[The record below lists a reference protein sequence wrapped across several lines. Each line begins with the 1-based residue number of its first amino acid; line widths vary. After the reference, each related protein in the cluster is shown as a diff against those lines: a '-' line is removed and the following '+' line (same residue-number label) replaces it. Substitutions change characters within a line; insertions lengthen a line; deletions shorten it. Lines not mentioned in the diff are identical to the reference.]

1 MTRPLYDYI
10 SELEISITKHFAP
23 DGIFH
28 GKEGTLRLARE
39 VGYGLADYDDKQLNG
54 VFGSLY
60 SRLFVRHA
68 FHFNGGITLDASEWS
83 KEIRRA
89 VAEARAA
96 RQKPLIVNGTPW
108 EDYKLDGVTVHVKRE
123 DMACS
128 HPGPNFSKIRGL
140 ANWIN
145 KLPPGIPVGVLDTFH
160 SHGGWGVSYLCAA
173 VNRPC
178 YVFYPVFVK
187 DKGLRYQQQ
196 MAQGLGST
204 LIGLPAGRSAI
215 LYHTA
220 KRRLAE
226 ITDGQGIMVP
236 NALKVKETIEAS
248 ALELLEY
255 TPLEL
260 TYGTWVV
267 SVSSGTICAGVVKGL
282 AQLTGG
288 KDVKVIAHMGYSR
301 STDAVHHYIC
311 KSADEP
317 LWELP
322 KITLLDEHYEYKDKV
337 STDGIPFPCNQ
348 FYDAK
353 TWRWLEKHAAELE
366 QPIIL
371 WNIGG

>member
-23 DGIFH
+23 GGIFH
-28 GKEGTLRLARE
+28 GKEGTMRLARE
-39 VGYGLADYDDKQLNG
+39 VGHGLADYDDNQLNG

-68 FHFNGGITLDASEWS
+68 FHYTGGVTVDAREWS
-83 KEIRRA
+83 AAIKQAITQ
-89 VAEARAA
+89 ARAA
-96 RQKPLIVNGTPW
+96 KSKPLIVNNTPW
-108 EDYKLDGVTVHVKRE
+108 EDYQLNGVTIHVKRE

-145 KLPPGIPVGVLDTFH
+145 KLPAGAPVGVLDTFH

-173 VNRPC
+173 ANRPC

-187 DKGLRYQQQ
+187 DNGLRYQQQ
-196 MAQGLGST
+196 MAQELGSI

-220 KRRLAE
+220 KRQLAQL
-226 ITDGQGIMVP
+226 TDGAGIMVP

-248 ALELLEY
+248 ALELLEF

-288 KDVKVIAHMGYSR
+288 EGVKVVAHMGYSR
-301 STDAVHHYIC
+301 SLEAVHSYIS

-317 LWELP
+317 ELP
-322 KITLLDEHYEYKDKV
+322 PIEVVDEGYEYKDKV
-337 STDGIPFPCNQ
+337 DNADIPFPCNQ
-348 FYDAK
+348 YYDAK
-353 TWRWLEKHAAELE
+353 TWRWLERNVGGLE
-366 QPIIL
+366 QPVTF
-371 WNIGG
+371 WNVGG